1 MKIKAIVVQL
11 LKIITVY
18 FLFFYL
24 KAIFL
29 VVKIAVG
36 VLTREN
42 DLLVQ
47 AIRKMNVHVE
57 SIALLRL
64 LFPSW
69 AKFSASIFDAIA
81 QTSVG
86 LHQFMLQ
93 RIQDIFSLLLKLN

>member
-1 MKIKAIVVQL
+1 MKI
-11 LKIITVY
+11 IIFY

-29 VVKIAVG
+29 IVKIAVG

-57 SIALLRL
+57 STVLLRL
-64 LFPSW
+64 LFPPW
-69 AKFSASIFDAIA
+69 AKFSPGIFDAIP
-81 QTSVG
+81 QTSLE

-93 RIQDIFSLLLKLN
+93 RMPDNFLVVKIELTYKNKDRI

>member
-1 MKIKAIVVQL
+1 MKIIIVH
-11 LKIITVY
+11 

-29 VVKIAVG
+29 IVKIAVG

-57 SIALLRL
+57 SIVLLRL
-64 LFPSW
+64 FFPSW
-69 AKFSASIFDAIA
+69 AKFSAGIFDALP

-86 LHQFMLQ
+86 LHQFMSK
-93 RIQDIFSLLLKLN
+93 RIQDFFFLLKLN